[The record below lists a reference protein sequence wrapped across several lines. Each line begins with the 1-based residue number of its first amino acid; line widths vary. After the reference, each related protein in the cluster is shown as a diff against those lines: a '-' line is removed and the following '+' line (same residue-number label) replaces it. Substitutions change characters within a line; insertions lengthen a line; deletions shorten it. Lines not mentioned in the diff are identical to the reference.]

1 VPSSI
6 WLERSKP
13 ASAGLS
19 RETLVRAA
27 VELLDVEGLEHV
39 SMRRVAAELGV
50 TVGALYWYVATKDEL
65 LELVLDEVLGEARAP
80 DVPGEWRA
88 ALAAH
93 AERMRQVLLRH
104 PWALPLL
111 SRLPNIGPNAV
122 ALAEAAIGI
131 AARAGFPDPPA
142 VVGALHDQV
151 VGAVLAQ
158 VGLQHARSVA
168 GGTDQLAAYLTATA
182 ERHPAAAAAMRAGAA
197 DDIAARSDQ
206 RFAFSLDCLLDGL
219 AARLPDRVPTNGPFV
234 GT

>member
-1 VPSSI
+1 M
-6 WLERSKP
+6 WTWRLAP
-13 ASAGLS
+13 ADAGP
-19 RETLVRAA
+19 
-27 VELLDVEGLEHV
+27 VELLDAEGLERV

-65 LELVLDEVLGEARAP
+65 LELVLDDVLGDARTP

-93 AERMRQVLLRH
+93 AEGMRQVLLRH

-122 ALAEAAIGI
+122 ALAEAALGI

-142 VVGALHDQV
+142 VVAALHDQV

-158 VGLQHARSVA
+158 TGLQHARSMS
-168 GGTDQLAAYLTATA
+168 GGADRLAAYLASAA
-182 ERHPAAAAAMRAGAA
+182 ERHPAAAAAMQAGAG
-197 DDIAARSDQ
+197 DDLAARSDR
-206 RFAFSLDCLLDGL
+206 RFAFSLSCLLDGL
-219 AARLPDRVPTNGPFV
+219 AARLPDAG
-234 GT
+234 